1 MKRTSIVSSDAPN
14 GIKAHEEAGF
24 IPLLIGVFLFVAT
37 LAYLVYL
44 RVASAHQ

>member
-1 MKRTSIVSSDAPN
+1 MKRACDASSDALTSV
-14 GIKAHEEAGF
+14 EERQAGF
-24 IPLLIGVFLFVAT
+24 IPLLVGVFLFVAT